1 MINEKLY
8 LEVGYIQ
15 ELLENGYIHS
25 AKERIEK
32 LRQDIQNKIY
42 K

>member
-15 ELLENGYIHS
+15 ELLEDGYIHS
-25 AKERIEK
+25 AKERIEN

>member
-15 ELLENGYIHS
+15 ELLEDGYIYS
-25 AKERIEK
+25 VKERIEK

-42 K
+42 

>member
-1 MINEKLY
+1 MNNEKLY

-15 ELLENGYIHS
+15 ELLEDGYIHS
-25 AKERIEK
+25 AKERLEK